1 MPHDWN
7 IRPRGSACETCLRPF
22 VDGEVCVSSIRSE
35 RDDAGA
41 PILVRS
47 DRCRDCAKAAPAQDA
62 ISVWQSPYHA
72 PEPPPPDPAPRQTVE
87 SLLRRLMEGD
97 DAAERQPAIYIL
109 AVMLE
114 RKRVLLERDVRTQP
128 DGTVMRLYEHRRT
141 GEVFLVNDPGLRLD
155 QLEPVQRE
163 VADLLSAPTPDSPKS
178 EVPSPKSEVPS
189 PKSEVPSPKSEVTGS
204 DSGLL

>member
-1 MPHDWN
+1 MAHDWN
-7 IRPRGSACETCLRPF
+7 IRPRGSLCETCQHPF
-22 VDGEVCVSSIRSE
+22 ADGEVCVSSIRSE

-47 DRCRDCAKAAPAQDA
+47 DRCRACAKAAPTEGA

-72 PEPPPPDPAPRQTVE
+72 PEPPPPDPAPKQTVE

-114 RKRVLLERDVRTQP
+114 RKRVLIERDVRTQP

-163 VADLLSAPTPDSPKS
+163 IADLLSAPEESPKS
-178 EVPSPKSEVPS
+178 EVPNSESQVPSPESEVPS
-189 PKSEVPSPKSEVTGS
+189 PESEVR
-204 DSGLL
+204 

>member
-1 MPHDWN
+1 MAHEWN
-7 IRPRGSACETCLRPF
+7 IRPRGSLCEACQRPF
-22 VDGEVCVSSIRSE
+22 EEGETCVSSIRQE
-35 RDDAGA
+35 RDAGGA
-41 PILVRS
+41 PVLVRS
-47 DRCRDCAKAAPAQDA
+47 DRCRACASAAPATDA

-72 PEPPPPDPAPRQTVE
+72 PEPPPPDPAPKQTVE

-114 RKRVLLERDVRTQP
+114 RKRVLVERDVRAQP

-141 GEVFLVNDPGLRLD
+141 GEAILVIDPGLRLD

-163 VADLLSAPTPDSPKS
+163 IADLLSAPPPTPP
-178 EVPSPKSEVPS
+178 P
-189 PKSEVPSPKSEVTGS
+189 VTKP
-204 DSGLL
+204 